1 MEYAQQATL
10 WVGVCYLGPKNAPHA
25 IHKLYCVAGSEAQ
38 DADCMLTF
46 VFGQQISCGVEIGG
60 VKGVR
65 HTTKVQGRGK
75 EMKSPTNQCQWGFR
89 NECNGQPAELL
100 GK

>member
-38 DADCMLTF
+38 
-46 VFGQQISCGVEIGG
+46 EIGG